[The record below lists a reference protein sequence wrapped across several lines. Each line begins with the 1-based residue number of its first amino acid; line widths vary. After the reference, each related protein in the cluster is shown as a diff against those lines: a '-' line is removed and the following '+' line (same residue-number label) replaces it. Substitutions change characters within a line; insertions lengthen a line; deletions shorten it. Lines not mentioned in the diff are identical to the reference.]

1 MRFCRAMI
9 QWKFSAPQ
17 GKVRISKLLDSLKL
31 WLKRKKMHTKLF
43 YYKNAWHFGTSIV
56 KIHWNSESS
65 ICWFPCEGQLSYAG
79 VHRDTHQKCVTTPQD
94 ANTHQGPFG
103 SKYKSTKVLK
113 EPRLNMGRS
122 IISLSKIAHQMWH
135 NHPFSQRNKT
145 IERAVGW
152 WLKVTEKE
160 GVGGGLDKI

>member
-1 MRFCRAMI
+1 
-9 QWKFSAPQ
+9 
-17 GKVRISKLLDSLKL
+17 
-31 WLKRKKMHTKLF
+31 
-43 YYKNAWHFGTSIV
+43 
-56 KIHWNSESS
+56 
-65 ICWFPCEGQLSYAG
+65 
-79 VHRDTHQKCVTTPQD
+79 
-94 ANTHQGPFG
+94 
-103 SKYKSTKVLK
+103 
-113 EPRLNMGRS
+113 MGRS